1 MAKIEIGKIRTSRY
15 DGDDAALYR
24 VKEIAVVDI
33 KKPTLIG
40 FGPGRLRAQRSKDKS
55 GTWPFKK
62 GEYKVVLEDY
72 APWSSGGFIEST
84 LIENGR
90 FISATTAIKA
100 GKKELTNR

>member
-1 MAKIEIGKIRTSRY
+1 MSKIEIGKIKISRY
-15 DGDDAALYR
+15 AGDDAALYR

-33 KKPTLIG
+33 EKPTLTG

-55 GTWPFKK
+55 STWPFKK
-62 GEYKVVLEDY
+62 GEYKVVIEDY
-72 APWSSGGFIEST
+72 APWLSGGFIEHT

-90 FISATTAIKA
+90 FRSATTAIKA